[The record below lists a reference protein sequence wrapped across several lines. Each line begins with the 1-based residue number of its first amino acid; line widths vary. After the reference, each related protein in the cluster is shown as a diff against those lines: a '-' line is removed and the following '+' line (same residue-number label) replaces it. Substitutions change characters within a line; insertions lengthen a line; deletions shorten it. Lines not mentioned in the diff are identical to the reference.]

1 MLIMGEAKRRKFE
14 EQARGVVDDGYR
26 VRVREPAK
34 LRKRRERAERK
45 GVLLPVNPS
54 IRRMRR
60 SGQVPFDAKGPQPL
74 TADVVEQIHG
84 PVRLHNAKA
93 RAGEIEKNE
102 PLEIETTEETEDAP
116 SPAL

>member
-1 MLIMGEAKRRKFE
+1 MILMGEARRRKLE
-14 EQARGVVDDGYR
+14 ERAQGVVDDGYR

-45 GVLLPVNPS
+45 GVLLPVAPS
-54 IRRMRR
+54 VRRKRR
-60 SGQVPFDAKGPQPL
+60 SGQLPFDAKGPQPL

-84 PVRLHNAKA
+84 PIRLHNAKA
-93 RAGEIEKNE
+93 RSGEIEKNE
-102 PLEIETTEETEDAP
+102 PLEIESTEETDDAP